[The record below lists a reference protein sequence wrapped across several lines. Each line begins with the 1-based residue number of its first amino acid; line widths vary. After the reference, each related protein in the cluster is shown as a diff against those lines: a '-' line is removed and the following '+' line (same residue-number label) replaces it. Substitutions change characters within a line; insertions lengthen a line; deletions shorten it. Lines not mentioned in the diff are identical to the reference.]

1 MAIAFIIQASAI
13 GAQAFLVR
21 EYKGVGTALF
31 GNLSIAFGFLLLIF
45 RDPLPALIGVVVS
58 NTLIVTGPILFF
70 IAVGKFTGQKYS
82 KGLAFSI
89 LIVTIFFLSY
99 FWYVNNQINARI
111 ITVSLAGAVSV
122 FAITHK
128 LWRARHSQYRF
139 SIAIT
144 IIPFFTYGVFLVL
157 RCVATYFSPQQI
169 IFSNSLVET
178 ASYLLLFIISFLW
191 TIGFTLMVSQRLQL
205 DLIEMATIDLLTRI
219 ANRRAVQSFLEK
231 ELSRT
236 ARHGSEFSILMIDM
250 DNLKMINDTH
260 GHDAGDQ
267 ALIKLAQTIE
277 SVIRKQDLVG
287 RWGGDEFLVIL
298 PNTPIENASIL
309 AERIRHDTSASN
321 FKTATISSLK
331 VTISIGIA
339 SSKHSTILDILLK
352 KADDALYNAK
362 TSKDAV
368 VLAK

>member
-1 MAIAFIIQASAI
+1 
-13 GAQAFLVR
+13 
-21 EYKGVGTALF
+21 
-31 GNLSIAFGFLLLIF
+31 
-45 RDPLPALIGVVVS
+45 
-58 NTLIVTGPILFF
+58 
-70 IAVGKFTGQKYS
+70 
-82 KGLAFSI
+82 
-89 LIVTIFFLSY
+89 
-99 FWYVNNQINARI
+99 
-111 ITVSLAGAVSV
+111 
-122 FAITHK
+122 
-128 LWRARHSQYRF
+128 
-139 SIAIT
+139 
-144 IIPFFTYGVFLVL
+144 
-157 RCVATYFSPQQI
+157 
-169 IFSNSLVET
+169 
-178 ASYLLLFIISFLW
+178 
-191 TIGFTLMVSQRLQL
+191 MVSQRLQL

-219 ANRRAVQSFLEK
+219 ANRRGVQSFLEK